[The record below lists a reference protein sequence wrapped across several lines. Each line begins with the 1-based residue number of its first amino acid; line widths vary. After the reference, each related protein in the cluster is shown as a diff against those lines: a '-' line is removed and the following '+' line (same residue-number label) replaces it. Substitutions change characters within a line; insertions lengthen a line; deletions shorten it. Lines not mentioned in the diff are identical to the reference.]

1 MKLIEGVATGTKS
14 LFGSVVRRSLSK
26 VTGATSKGLA
36 TLTLDKDYQKARIQ
50 RKQHQK
56 LF

>member
-1 MKLIEGVATGTKS
+1 MKLIEGVATGTKN
-14 LFGSVVRRSLSK
+14 LFGSVVGGSLSK

-36 TLTLDKDYQKARIQ
+36 TLTLEKDYQNAIIQ

-56 LF
+56 VF